1 MGPWLVLRTHSDV
14 IIKGDYDVNV
24 RGNQAQSTSFFLD
37 SFVSLCESLT
47 QKQQTFI
54 EYSLTSLIDVVPK
67 LIK

>member
-1 MGPWLVLRTHSDV
+1 VVDV
-14 IIKGDYDVNV
+14 VTK
-24 RGNQAQSTSFFLD
+24 QAKTTSFFDD

-54 EYSLTSLIDVVPK
+54 EDSLTSLIDVVPK